1 MRAYSMDLRERVVAA
16 CDEGLDTR
24 AEVAER
30 FSVSESWVRRLLQ
43 RRRETG
49 SMAPKRHGGGQRPA
63 FDSESLER
71 LRQAVAERPDA
82 TLAELRD
89 AVGAT
94 RGITAVH
101 GATVALGL
109 THKKVAPRRRAGP
122 TRLEGRT
129 RGVAGR
135 VRGDRPVPARLP
147 GRDRGDHGDDPHA
160 WPGAARPQAP
170 CRGAARPLE
179 GGHADRRG
187 PARRGRRL
195 PGLRRG
201 HRLDGLRD
209 LRRGVPGADAE
220 AR

>member
-94 RGITAVH
+94 CGITAVH

-109 THKKVAPRRRAGP
+109 THKKSRSTPPSRTDP
-122 TRLEGRT
+122 TGR
-129 RGVAGR
+129 
-135 VRGDRPVPARLP
+135 PN
-147 GRDRGDHGDDPHA
+147 
-160 WPGAARPQAP
+160 
-170 CRGAARPLE
+170 
-179 GGHADRRG
+179 
-187 PARRGRRL
+187 ARRGGPSSRRSTR
-195 PGLRRG
+195 PGSSSWTRPGRPRR
-201 HRLDGLRD
+201 
-209 LRRGVPGADAE
+209 
-220 AR
+220 

>member
-94 RGITAVH
+94 CGITAVY

-109 THKKVAPRRRAGP
+109 THKKSRSTPPSRTDP
-122 TRLEGRT
+122 T
-129 RGVAGR
+129 
-135 VRGDRPVPARLP
+135 
-147 GRDRGDHGDDPHA
+147 
-160 WPGAARPQAP
+160 
-170 CRGAARPLE
+170 
-179 GGHADRRG
+179 
-187 PARRGRRL
+187 
-195 PGLRRG
+195 
-201 HRLDGLRD
+201 
-209 LRRGVPGADAE
+209 
-220 AR
+220 

>member
-49 SMAPKRHGGGQRPA
+49 SMAPKCHGGGQRPA

-89 AVGAT
+89 AVGVT
-94 RGITAVH
+94 CGITAVH

-109 THKKVAPRRRAGP
+109 THKKTTIRNRA
-122 TRLEGRT
+122 RMS
-129 RGVAGR
+129 A
-135 VRGDRPVPARLP
+135 PARVTSCLVYP
-147 GRDRGDHGDDPHA
+147 SDES
-160 WPGAARPQAP
+160 P
-170 CRGAARPLE
+170 CRGRSARCHTTGPRILTLPCGSSTSSIASARPV
-179 GGHADRRG
+179 
-187 PARRGRRL
+187 
-195 PGLRRG
+195 
-201 HRLDGLRD
+201 DG
-209 LRRGVPGADAE
+209 
-220 AR
+220 